1 MMRTLAVAVVVISAA
16 AAAAAD
22 TKLTVKV
29 ADEEPPKDLS
39 DEVRALLD
47 GKGMTVTDDKGKV
60 LCTVWPAKSLETKA
74 TADQAKAGLKYEH
87 LEETTIVG
95 AVKFP
100 EDWRDYRKSKI
111 KAGVYTLRLGIQPM
125 DGDHMGT
132 APFNEFCLLCP
143 ADKDKKPDLLEA
155 KELHELST
163 KATTRKHPGIMLLFP
178 NAKPAEAP
186 AVEAKPKDHFV
197 LSYRVPATAGSEK
210 SFLGFSLVVIGVT
223 MAE

>member
-1 MMRTLAVAVVVISAA
+1 MTRTLAAATFFVATACSF
-16 AAAAAD
+16 AAD
-22 TKLTVKV
+22 SKLTLKV
-29 ADEEPPKDLS
+29 EDAEPPKDLS
-39 DEVRALLD
+39 DDVRALLD
-47 GKGMTVTDDKGKV
+47 GKAMSVSDDKGKV
-60 LCTVWPAKSLETKA
+60 LCTVWACKTLETKA
-74 TADQAKAGLKYEH
+74 TAEQAKAGLKYEH
-87 LEETTIVG
+87 IEETTIVG

-100 EDWRDYRKSKI
+100 EGWRDYRKSNI
-111 KAGVYTLRLGIQPM
+111 KAGVYTLRLGLQPM

-143 ADKDKKPDLLEA
+143 AASDRKPDLIEA

-163 KATTRKHPGIMLLFP
+163 KSTTRKHPGIMLLFP

-197 LSYRVPATAGSEK
+197 LSFRIPATAGGEK
-210 SFLGFSLVVIGVT
+210 GFLGFSLVVVGVT

>member
-16 AAAAAD
+16 GAAAAD

-47 GKGMTVTDDKGKV
+47 GKGMTVADDKGKV
-60 LCTVWPAKSLETKA
+60 LCTVWRAKSLDTKA

-163 KATTRKHPGIMLLFP
+163 KATTRKHPGIMLMFP
-178 NAKPAEAP
+178 NAKPPEAP
-186 AVEAKPKDHFV
+186 AVEAKPNDHVV
-197 LSYRVPATAGSEK
+197 LSYRVPATVGSDK
-210 SFLGFSLVVIGVT
+210 SFLGFSLVVVGVT

>member
-1 MMRTLAVAVVVISAA
+1 MTRTLAVAIVAFAA
-16 AAAAAD
+16 VSSYAAD

-29 ADEEPPKDLS
+29 EDTEPPKDLS

-47 GKGMTVTDDKGKV
+47 GKAMTVADDKGKV
-60 LCTVWPAKSLETKA
+60 VCTVWPAKSLETKA

-100 EDWRDYRKSKI
+100 EGWRDYRKSNI

-143 ADKDKKPDLLEA
+143 ADKDKKPELIEP

-163 KATTRKHPGIMLLFP
+163 KSTTRKHPGIMLLFP

-186 AVEAKPKDHFV
+186 AVEVKPKDHIL
-197 LSYRVPATAGSEK
+197 LSYRIPATAGSEK
-210 SFLGFSLVVIGVT
+210 GFLGFSLVVVGVT

>member
-16 AAAAAD
+16 GAAAAD